1 LAKKGS
7 SVSLHSLKAFKV
19 IVFGDVQGVGF
30 RRAVQREARRLAI
43 SGHVKNRKD
52 GAVEILAQ
60 GEAAKIELLLDSIR
74 AFGPTISVQ
83 SMEKG
88 AAKVSSSRKY
98 FEIVHGSIEEELDE
112 GLGAGEAQLS
122 LLRSDIN
129 SKFDTLSSTD

>member
-7 SVSLHSLKAFKV
+7 LSSLHSLKAFKV

-30 RRAVQREARRLAI
+30 RRAVQREARKSAI
-43 SGHVKNRKD
+43 AGHIKNRKD

-60 GEAAKIELLLDSIR
+60 GEAEKIELLLDSIR
-74 AFGPTISVQ
+74 AFGPPIFVQ

-88 AAKVSSSRKY
+88 PAKVSSSRKY
-98 FEIVHGSIEEELDE
+98 FEILRGSMEEELDE

-122 LLRSDIN
+122 LLRSNIN
-129 SKFDTLSSTD
+129 SKFDT